1 MTTLQAKFVQ
11 NSNASWVLESMSGV
25 DSRIFPLAS
34 IKDLIPIRE
43 YLLQLQAQKLR
54 IDLLTTE
61 RLDSQGMQL
70 LLTVQQYLAKEKI
83 QVILCNPN
91 VRLRRLLRV
100 MQFDRVFEIEEDNFL
115 GTVMLLG
122 PHIIRHPGL

>member
-1 MTTLQAKFVQ
+1 MTILQAKFVQ
-11 NSNASWVLESMSGV
+11 AGNASWVLESMSDV

-34 IKDLIPIRE
+34 IKDLISIRE

-70 LLTVQQYLAKEKI
+70 LLTIQQCLAKEKI

-115 GTVMLLG
+115 GTVMLLSLY
-122 PHIIRHPGL
+122 IFRH